1 MIRYDKMK
9 SMRMELM
16 MKRMSKKIIRVRMRL
31 SGDED
36 EWRSYLEP

>member
-9 SMRMELM
+9 SMRMEGM
-16 MKRMSKKIIRVRMRL
+16 MKRMRRKIIRVRMRL
-31 SGDED
+31 SGDEV